1 MGIGKKMTKGS
12 IHGGVDISHKSKM
25 SNAAKNQMNFD
36 NGMPGPNQSGQMQNN
51 IMGRGMAR
59 YIAGENVGIGMRMG
73 KPHGGPEKGKAHKK
87 TPYKLGDLSVEA
99 GIDNNPEVTRAD
111 IITGAKKNK
120 SGGVNKSGGPAKP
133 EKKLPTYDEAYD
145 KLSDEKKAEY
155 RGEGGVKGDGRKAFK
170 EKAKKY
176 NRDKYGTEEPSKD
189 SKESGLKR
197 KDLAEN
203 QKTKKETTSFDGSGS
218 NKNKGEDK
226 KEGEKRVVAKDADA
240 STRKGRKAMKDADK
254 KSGDS
259 RKEVKSRKLQR
270 KAGAAE
276 GDKKARLEARVKRR
290 KERLAKKKKETK

>member
-36 NGMPGPNQSGQMQNN
+36 NGMPGPNQAGQVQNN
-51 IMGRGMAR
+51 IMGRGMAQ

-73 KPHGGPEKGKAHKK
+73 KPHGGPEKGKAHKN
-87 TPYKLGDLSVEA
+87 TPYKLGDLSVKA
-99 GIDNNPEVTRAD
+99 GIDNNPEVTQAD

-133 EKKLPTYDEAYD
+133 EKKLPTYDQAYD
-145 KLSDEKKAEY
+145 AQSDEKKKTQSREQFKKEA
-155 RGEGGVKGDGRKAFK
+155 KA
-170 EKAKKY
+170 Y
-176 NRDKYGTEEPSKD
+176 NQKKYGTTEPSKK
-189 SKESGLKR
+189 SSEAGLKR

-218 NKNKGEDK
+218 NKKKDEDK
-226 KEGEKRVVAKDADA
+226 KEGKKRVVAKDADA

-290 KERLAKKKKETK
+290 KERLAKKKK

>member
-1 MGIGKKMTKGS
+1 MGIGKKMTKGM
-12 IHGGVDISHKSKM
+12 IGGGVNIAHKSKM
-25 SNAAKNQMNFD
+25 SNAAKNQMGFS
-36 NGMPGPNQSGQMQNN
+36 NGMPGPNVVGK
-51 IMGRGMAR
+51 GMAQ

-73 KPHGGPEKGKAHKK
+73 KPHGGPKKGKGHKN
-87 TPYKLGDLSVEA
+87 TPYKLGDLSVDA
-99 GIDNNPEVTRAD
+99 GIDNNPKVTRAD

-120 SGGVNKSGGPAKP
+120 SEGVNKSGGPAKP
-133 EKKLPTYDEAYD
+133 EKKLPTYDQAYD
-145 KLSDEKKAEY
+145 AQSDEKKKTQSREQFKKEA
-155 RGEGGVKGDGRKAFK
+155 KA
-170 EKAKKY
+170 Y
-176 NRDKYGTEEPSKD
+176 NQKKYGTTEPSKD
-189 SKESGLKR
+189 SSEAGLKR

-226 KEGEKRVVAKDADA
+226 KEGKKRVVAKDADA

-276 GDKKARLEARVKRR
+276 GDKKARLDARVKRR
-290 KERLAKKKKETK
+290 KERLAKKKK

>member
-1 MGIGKKMTKGS
+1 MGIGKKMTKGM
-12 IHGGVDISHKSKM
+12 IGGGVNIAHKSKM
-25 SNAAKNQMNFD
+25 SNAAKNQMGFS
-36 NGMPGPNQSGQMQNN
+36 NGMPGPNVVGK
-51 IMGRGMAR
+51 GMAQ

-73 KPHGGPEKGKAHKK
+73 KPHGGPKKGKGHKN
-87 TPYKLGDLSVEA
+87 TPYKLGDLSVDA
-99 GIDNNPEVTRAD
+99 GIDNNPKVTRAD

-120 SGGVNKSGGPAKP
+120 PGGVNKSGGPAKP
-133 EKKLPTYDEAYD
+133 EKKLPTYDQAYD
-145 KLSDEKKAEY
+145 AQSDEKKKTQSREQFKKEA
-155 RGEGGVKGDGRKAFK
+155 KA
-170 EKAKKY
+170 Y
-176 NRDKYGTEEPSKD
+176 NQKKYGTTEPSKD
-189 SKESGLKR
+189 SSEAGLKR

-226 KEGEKRVVAKDADA
+226 KEGKKRVVAKDADA

-276 GDKKARLEARVKRR
+276 GDKKARLDARVKRR
-290 KERLAKKKKETK
+290 KERLAKKKK

>member
-1 MGIGKKMTKGS
+1 MGQIKHKMGKVG
-12 IHGGVDISHKSKM
+12 GGVDISHKSKM
-25 SNAAKNQMNFD
+25 SGKAKSLMSFPG
-36 NGMPGPNQSGQMQNN
+36 GMPGPGDYGSTNN
-51 IMGRGMAR
+51 VVGRGMAR
-59 YIAGENVGIGMRMG
+59 YIAGDSLGIGMKMG
-73 KPHGGPEKGKAHKK
+73 KTHGGPEKGKAHKN

-133 EKKLPTYDEAYD
+133 EKKLPTYDQAYD
-145 KLSDEKKAEY
+145 AQSDEKKKTQSREQFKKEA
-155 RGEGGVKGDGRKAFK
+155 KA
-170 EKAKKY
+170 Y
-176 NRDKYGTEEPSKD
+176 NQKKYGTTEPSKD
-189 SKESGLKR
+189 SSEAGLKR

-218 NKNKGEDK
+218 NKKKGEDK
-226 KEGEKRVVAKDADA
+226 KEGKKRVVAKDADA

-290 KERLAKKKKETK
+290 KERLAKKKK

>member
-1 MGIGKKMTKGS
+1 MGKVG
-12 IHGGVDISHKSKM
+12 GGVDISHKSKM
-25 SNAAKNQMNFD
+25 SGKAKSLMSFPG
-36 NGMPGPNQSGQMQNN
+36 GMPGPGDYGSTNN
-51 IMGRGMAR
+51 VVGRGMAR
-59 YIAGENVGIGMRMG
+59 YIAGGSVGIGMKMG
-73 KPHGGPEKGKAHKK
+73 KTHGGPEKGKAHKN

-133 EKKLPTYDEAYD
+133 EKKLPTYDQAYD
-145 KLSDEKKAEY
+145 AQSDEKKKTQSREQFKKEA
-155 RGEGGVKGDGRKAFK
+155 KA
-170 EKAKKY
+170 Y
-176 NRDKYGTEEPSKD
+176 NQKKYGTTEPSKD
-189 SKESGLKR
+189 SSEAGLKR

-218 NKNKGEDK
+218 NKKKGEDK
-226 KEGEKRVVAKDADA
+226 KEGKKRVVAKDADA

-290 KERLAKKKKETK
+290 KERLAKKKK

>member
-1 MGIGKKMTKGS
+1 MGIGKKMTKGM
-12 IHGGVDISHKSKM
+12 IGGGVNIAHKSKM
-25 SNAAKNQMNFD
+25 SNAAKNQMGFS
-36 NGMPGPNQSGQMQNN
+36 NGMPGPNVVGK
-51 IMGRGMAR
+51 GMAQ

-73 KPHGGPEKGKAHKK
+73 EPHGGPKKGKGHKNM
-87 TPYKLGDLSVEA
+87 PYKLGDLSVDA
-99 GIDNNPEVTRAD
+99 GIDNNPKVTRAD

-120 SGGVNKSGGPAKP
+120 PGGVNKSGGPAKP
-133 EKKLPTYDEAYD
+133 EKKLPTYDQAYD
-145 KLSDEKKAEY
+145 AQSDEKKKTQSREQFKKEA
-155 RGEGGVKGDGRKAFK
+155 KA
-170 EKAKKY
+170 Y
-176 NRDKYGTEEPSKD
+176 NQKKYGTTEPSKD
-189 SKESGLKR
+189 SSEAGLKR

-226 KEGEKRVVAKDADA
+226 KEGKKRVVAKDADA

-276 GDKKARLEARVKRR
+276 GDKKARLDARVKRR
-290 KERLAKKKKETK
+290 KERLAKKKK

>member
-1 MGIGKKMTKGS
+1 MGIGKKMTKGM

-36 NGMPGPNQSGQMQNN
+36 NGMPGPGQYGSSDNN
-51 IMGRGMAR
+51 VVGRGMAQ
-59 YIAGENVGIGMRMG
+59 YIKGKNVGIGMRMG
-73 KPHGGPEKGKAHKK
+73 KPHGGPEKGKAHKN

-99 GIDNNPEVTRAD
+99 GIDNNPEVTQAD

-133 EKKLPTYDEAYD
+133 KKEKKLPTYDQAYD
-145 KLSDEKKAEY
+145 AQSDEKKKTQSREQFKTEA
-155 RGEGGVKGDGRKAFK
+155 KA
-170 EKAKKY
+170 Y
-176 NRDKYGTEEPSKD
+176 NQKKYGTTEPSKD
-189 SKESGLKR
+189 SSEAGLKR

-203 QKTKKETTSFDGSGS
+203 KKTKDTTKSFDGSGS
-218 NKNKGEDK
+218 TKKKGEDK
-226 KEGEKRVVAKDADA
+226 KEGKKRVVAKDADA

-276 GDKKARLEARVKRR
+276 GDKKARLDARVKRR